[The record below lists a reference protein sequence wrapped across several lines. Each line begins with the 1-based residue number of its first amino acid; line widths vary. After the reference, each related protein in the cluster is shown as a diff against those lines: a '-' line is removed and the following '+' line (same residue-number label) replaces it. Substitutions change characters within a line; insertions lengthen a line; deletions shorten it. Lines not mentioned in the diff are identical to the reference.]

1 MKEIPISKF
10 LPGIVWFII
19 VLVLMCTPGNDL
31 PEIDT
36 WFQKLFIDKWIHIA
50 AFGLL
55 AYLFMIPLKKSTLDT
70 HEKWQYFLRIAL
82 AASVWGLAI
91 EFIQKY
97 YIPNRSFDLLDW
109 AADSLGALLALV
121 LAKKTFK

>member
-10 LPGIVWFII
+10 LPGIIWFII

-36 WFQKLFIDKWIHIA
+36 WFQRFFIDKWIHIA

-55 AYLFMIPLKKSTLDT
+55 AYLFMLPVQKSNLGAR
-70 HEKWQYFLRIAL
+70 EKWLYFLRIAIS
-82 AASVWGLAI
+82 ASVWGLTI

-109 AADSLGALLALV
+109 VADSLGAFSALV
-121 LAKKTFK
+121 LAKKIFK